1 MNHANLPIFNWS
13 IKKSFS
19 YSSMQLIVETV
30 WVSSEPGWRG
40 LQGPQF
46 FTRLTKASNHS
57 QDTEQ
62 TFLRPGIRK
71 VRTRKQQ
78 SGLPEQAGTAGNA
91 GTFPLLPFPPSCHR
105 TGALPPSLIPSFAG
119 ASPGLLNTK
128 EALRGGA
135 RSCEPPGIRC
145 RLGEGVDPETRR
157 PERHRGVSPPSPRW
171 APAEDWSQ
179 TPHSPSPTRSRKLS
193 PSPYLP
199 AATKLW
205 SVHTPLCCP
214 RSPNSI
220 KVCPERPCSP
230 SLGKQNVSALCDPEG

>member
-1 MNHANLPIFNWS
+1 MGT
-13 IKKSFS
+13 IKNCLYSKSDPAES
-19 YSSMQLIVETV
+19 DSGRCQHKMQHRIYHQSLEQVHLTTSQEVHSLKRVIA
-30 WVSSEPGWRG
+30 GKAG
-40 LQGPQF
+40 L
-46 FTRLTKASNHS
+46 TISLVN
-57 QDTEQ
+57 
-62 TFLRPGIRK
+62 
-71 VRTRKQQ
+71 
-78 SGLPEQAGTAGNA
+78 
-91 GTFPLLPFPPSCHR
+91 
-105 TGALPPSLIPSFAG
+105 GAHG

-220 KVCPERPCSP
+220 KSRPIAWESRCRLPASPEPSDLHPLHRMEGAPERSNAARSGLPPREKVCTF
-230 SLGKQNVSALCDPEG
+230 